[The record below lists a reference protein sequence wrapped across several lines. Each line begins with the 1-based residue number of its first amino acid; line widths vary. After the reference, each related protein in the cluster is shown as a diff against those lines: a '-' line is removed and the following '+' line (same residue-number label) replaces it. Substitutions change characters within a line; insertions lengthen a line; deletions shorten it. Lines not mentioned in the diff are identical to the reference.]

1 MSQSV
6 RRGRSERGR
15 LRKESPTNDHRNGI
29 ADDVSTLLQRLQ
41 SRWYWLTI
49 ALFGV
54 TLLGVALYYQYALGD
69 EPCQVC
75 IHARLWVVAFSLIAL
90 VMLIAPQNKML
101 HVLGNCGVL
110 VAGVGLTERGRYLYR
125 LENGIGDGS
134 CQFQLGMPDWFAVDR
149 WMPWLFEVRN
159 LCSFT
164 PEMLFGFSMAESLMA
179 SAIGISFLA
188 ILALT
193 RDLRK

>member
-1 MSQSV
+1 M
-6 RRGRSERGR
+6 
-15 LRKESPTNDHRNGI
+15 
-29 ADDVSTLLQRLQ
+29 STLLQLLQ

-49 ALFGV
+49 ALFGIA
-54 TLLGVALYYQYALGD
+54 LLGVALYYQYALGD

-75 IHARLWVVAFSLIAL
+75 IHARLWVVAYTLIAL
-90 VMLIAPQNKML
+90 VMLITPQIRIL
-101 HVLGNCGVL
+101 RILGNGGVL
-110 VAGVGLTERGRYLYR
+110 IAGVGLTERARYLYR

-164 PEMLFGFSMAESLMA
+164 PEMLFGVSMAESLTA
-179 SAIGISFLA
+179 SAIGISLLA
-188 ILALT
+188 LLALT
-193 RDLRK
+193 GDLRK

>member
-1 MSQSV
+1 M
-6 RRGRSERGR
+6 
-15 LRKESPTNDHRNGI
+15 
-29 ADDVSTLLQRLQ
+29 STLLQLLQ

-49 ALFGV
+49 ALFGIA
-54 TLLGVALYYQYALGD
+54 LLGVALYYQYALGD

-90 VMLIAPQNKML
+90 IMLIAPQIKML
-101 HVLGNCGVL
+101 RVLGNGGVL
-110 VAGVGLTERGRYLYR
+110 IAGIGLTERARYLYR

-164 PEMLFGFSMAESLMA
+164 PEMLFGVSMAESLMA

-193 RDLRK
+193 GDLRK